1 MFGKQEKEDGKIKKV
16 MMVMTI
22 VVALSFLV
30 SISAVVPSGA
40 VEATKTK
47 TSPALK
53 QPSGT
58 TQPVSAQPAEQKQN
72 KQALPQGQGAQRL
85 VHEKFWDLAVDRRCV
100 ANGVTLDPVVTAADY
115 MIPFLSNKI
124 VGKCFYK
131 VKTPPVNEITE
142 ADVKKWGSGNLT
154 YFGWVSMNGKRALG
168 PCKIQVAKTLPKFTW
183 EDVQRWKKAGQGNAP
198 KIWNESIDF
207 TCAFESPGD
216 YRWFYFTIE
225 TTYIGTPIPEYDTG
239 NNKCDTNIYL
249 KRSELQR
256 TQNKEKAV
264 SQ

>member
-1 MFGKQEKEDGKIKKV
+1 MKKG

-22 VVALSFLV
+22 VAVLAFLV
-30 SISAVVPSGA
+30 SVIAVSPLFAKQATQTTPTTKQVPQQGPARAPQTPTVKSPA
-40 VEATKTK
+40 TPTKTY
-47 TSPALK
+47 
-53 QPSGT
+53 
-58 TQPVSAQPAEQKQN
+58 
-72 KQALPQGQGAQRL
+72 
-85 VHEKFWDLAVDRRCV
+85 EKPKSVFWDLAVDRRCV

-115 MIPFLSNKI
+115 KIPFLNNKI

-154 YFGWVSMNGKRALG
+154 YFGWVAVEGLRALG

-183 EDVQRWKKAGQGNAP
+183 ADVQRWKKVAMGNAP

-207 TCAFESPGD
+207 TCAAESPAD
-216 YRWFYFTIE
+216 YRWFYFKIE
-225 TTYIGTPIPEYDTG
+225 TKYIGTPIPEYDTS
-239 NNKCDTNIYL
+239 NNACDTNITL
-249 KRSELQR
+249 FKSSEFQG
-256 TQNKEKAV
+256 TQNKHKAV